1 MILTQWSLFAFRNF
15 RKFSHLLSVTQDL
28 EEIQASSYNNIYWK
42 RFKTSAA

>member
-15 RKFSHLLSVTQDL
+15 RMLSVTQDL
-28 EEIQASSYNNIYWK
+28 EEIQASTYNNIYWK